1 MAPLSLNINEFRLAA
16 NYILI
21 SHMMKKNHALQISY
35 LIILGLTFFIPIE
48 DLYHR
53 QPSTIAIS
61 KSGEYLIEHVRAA
74 GILNP
79 LGDISY
85 LRITRIDSPTISY
98 RTPLFRS
105 AHLDMRLHENDQAIG
120 ITWID
125 FIKEKK
131 AFEIGIPEWKEHW
144 LNIFISDTPYTI
156 FPN

>member
-1 MAPLSLNINEFRLAA
+1 MTTE
-16 NYILI
+16 
-21 SHMMKKNHALQISY
+21 NHALPISY
-35 LIILGLTFFIPIE
+35 LIILGLTFFILTE

-61 KSGEYLIEHVRAA
+61 KSGEYLIEHVRAT

-79 LGDISY
+79 IGDMSY
-85 LRITRIDSPTISY
+85 LRITRIDHPKISY

-105 AHLDMRLHENDQAIG
+105 AYLDMRLHENDQAIS

-125 FIKEKK
+125 LIKENKV
-131 AFEIGIPEWKEHW
+131 FEIGIPEWKEHW